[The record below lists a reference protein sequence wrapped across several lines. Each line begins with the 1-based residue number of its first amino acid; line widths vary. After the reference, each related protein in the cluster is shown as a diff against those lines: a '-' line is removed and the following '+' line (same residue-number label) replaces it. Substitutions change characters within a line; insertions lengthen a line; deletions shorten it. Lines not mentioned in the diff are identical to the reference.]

1 MPGRPI
7 SLTLAFCLAL
17 SACMSVQTPPPGK
30 GAASPPTFAT
40 PAGNSSPTPDPDP
53 VNPPLL
59 QATSSSL
66 PAPDYAP
73 RPGDGE
79 LARAGVYLDS
89 ASLLVQ
95 ASSPV
100 QFSLALKGNLPTPCH
115 ELRVKVDPP
124 DPRNQIMIEVYSV
137 TDPTKICAE
146 MLKPF
151 EQEINLGGFPTGHY
165 TVFVNGKPVGKID
178 A

>member
-1 MPGRPI
+1 MSGRSI
-7 SLTLAFCLAL
+7 SLTLAFCLIL
-17 SACMSVQTPPPGK
+17 SACKSAQTPPPEK

-59 QATSSSL
+59 QATPGSL

-73 RPGDGE
+73 RPGNE
-79 LARAGVYLDS
+79 ALARAGVFLDS
-89 ASLLVQ
+89 ATLLVQ
-95 ASSPV
+95 ASSPA
-100 QFSLALKGNLPTPCH
+100 QFSLTLKGNLPTPCH

-151 EQEINLGGFPTGHY
+151 EQEINLGSFPTGHY
-165 TVFVNGKPVGKID
+165 TVFVNGKQVGGFD

>member
-1 MPGRPI
+1 MSGRSI
-7 SLTLAFCLAL
+7 SLTLAFCLIL
-17 SACMSVQTPPPGK
+17 SACKSAQTPPPEK

-59 QATSSSL
+59 QATPGSL

-73 RPGDGE
+73 RPGDE
-79 LARAGVYLDS
+79 ALARAGVYLDS
-89 ASLLVQ
+89 ATLLMQ
-95 ASSPV
+95 GSSPA
-100 QFSLALKGNLPTPCH
+100 QFYLALKGNLPTLCH

-137 TDPTKICAE
+137 SDPAKICAE

-151 EQEINLGGFPTGHY
+151 EQEINLGGFPAGHY
-165 TVFVNGKPVGKID
+165 TVLVNGKPVGGID